1 MKKRLLLF
9 TFSIAFLFGTVAQ
22 ETTSFQKATDA
33 YNGGEYKKAID
44 LYTNILESGKH
55 SPELYFNLGNCYYK
69 LDEIGPSIY
78 YYEKALLLQPQD
90 SEILN
95 NLRFA
100 ENMRLDAIE
109 EMPKTAMAKLHDT
122 VVLAWSFDQWAIIA
136 VVMLSLFVIGY
147 ITYYLLYSATK
158 KRIAFISGTL
168 ALFLSIFAL
177 AMAYLAFQDFKTK
190 NPAIIFEREVAV
202 TSEPN
207 ERSEKVFVLHEG
219 TKVNVMETLENWH
232 KIKIADGQ
240 IGWIPSESLKL
251 VKDF

>member
-1 MKKRLLLF
+1 MKKHIVVLF
-9 TFSIAFLFGTVAQ
+9 ALVMSLGIYAQ
-22 ETTSFQKATDA
+22 EATTFDKATEA
-33 YNGGEYKKAID
+33 YNDGEYQKAID
-44 LYTNILESGKH
+44 LYLDILESGKH
-55 SPELYFNLGNCYYK
+55 SAELYFNLGNCYYK

-78 YYEKALLLQPQD
+78 FYEKALLLKPQD
-90 SEILN
+90 AEILD

-136 VVMLSLFVIGY
+136 IVMLSLFVTGY

-168 ALFLSIFAL
+168 ALFLAVFAL
-177 AMAYLAFQDFKTK
+177 AMAYLAFQDFTTK

-207 ERSEKVFVLHEG
+207 QRSEKVFVLHEG
-219 TKVNVMETLENWH
+219 TKVNVMDTLENWH

-240 IGWIPSESLKL
+240 TGWIPSESLRL

>member
-1 MKKRLLLF
+1 MKKHIVVLF
-9 TFSIAFLFGTVAQ
+9 SMVMSLGIYAQ
-22 ETTSFQKATDA
+22 EATSFDKATEA
-33 YNGGEYKKAID
+33 YNDGEYQKAID
-44 LYTNILESGKH
+44 LYLDILESGKH
-55 SPELYFNLGNCYYK
+55 SAELYFNLGNCYYK

-78 YYEKALLLQPQD
+78 FYEKALLLKPQD
-90 SEILN
+90 AEILD

-136 VVMLSLFVIGY
+136 IVMLSLFVTGY

-168 ALFLSIFAL
+168 ALFLAVFAL

-207 ERSEKVFVLHEG
+207 QRSEKVFVLHEG
-219 TKVNVMETLENWH
+219 TKVNVMDTLENWH

-240 IGWIPSESLKL
+240 TGWIPSESLRL

>member
-1 MKKRLLLF
+1 MKKHIVVLF
-9 TFSIAFLFGTVAQ
+9 AITLSLGGYAQ
-22 ETTSFQKATDA
+22 EAPSFDKATEA
-33 YNGGEYKKAID
+33 YNDGEYQKAID
-44 LYTNILESGKH
+44 LYLDILESGKH
-55 SPELYFNLGNCYYK
+55 SAELYFNLGNCHYK

-78 YYEKALLLQPQD
+78 FYEKALLLKPQD
-90 SEILN
+90 AEILD
-95 NLRFA
+95 NLGFA

-122 VVLAWSFDQWAIIA
+122 VVLTWSFDQWAIIA
-136 VVMLSLFVIGY
+136 IVMLCLFVTGY

-168 ALFLSIFAL
+168 ALFLSVFAL

-207 ERSEKVFVLHEG
+207 QRSEKVFVLHEG
-219 TKVNVMETLENWH
+219 TKVNVMDTLENWH

-240 IGWIPSESLKL
+240 TGWIPSESLRL

>member
-1 MKKRLLLF
+1 MKKHIVVLF
-9 TFSIAFLFGTVAQ
+9 ALVMSLGIYAQ
-22 ETTSFQKATDA
+22 EAASFDKATEA
-33 YNGGEYKKAID
+33 YNDGEYQKAID
-44 LYTNILESGKH
+44 LYLDILESGKH
-55 SPELYFNLGNCYYK
+55 SAELYFNLGNCYYK

-78 YYEKALLLQPQD
+78 FYEKALLLKPQD
-90 SEILN
+90 AEILD

-136 VVMLSLFVIGY
+136 IVMLSLFVTGY

-168 ALFLSIFAL
+168 ALFLAVFAL
-177 AMAYLAFQDFKTK
+177 AMAYLAFQDFTTK

-207 ERSEKVFVLHEG
+207 QRSEKVFVLHEG
-219 TKVNVMETLENWH
+219 TKVNVMDTLENWH

-240 IGWIPSESLKL
+240 TGWIPSESLRL